1 MKKIQKEIEEKTN
14 KISLICQSLGLAMG
28 IAVVV
33 LSFLGE
39 LEIENCITMLGI
51 GLFAVSLSLF
61 TKK

>member
-14 KISLICQSLGLAMG
+14 KINLICQSLGLAMG

-39 LEIENCITMLGI
+39 LEIKNSITMLGI